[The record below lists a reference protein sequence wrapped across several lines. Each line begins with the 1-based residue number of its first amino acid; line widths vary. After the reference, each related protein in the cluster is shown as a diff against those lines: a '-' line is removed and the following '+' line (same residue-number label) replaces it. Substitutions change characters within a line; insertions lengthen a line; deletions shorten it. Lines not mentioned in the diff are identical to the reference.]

1 MKIFIVCMVMLT
13 LFNGGCS
20 FGKQQALSNGSNK
33 AANESLNINK
43 NLIGDR
49 NFSGQEEDT
58 TESIPESRHL
68 QT

>member
-43 NLIGDR
+43 I
-49 NFSGQEEDT
+49 
-58 TESIPESRHL
+58 
-68 QT
+68 